1 MANEEKVL
9 NKLIDGVPDTRFQDS
24 IFAMALKNQPPKEQ
38 RRGMKLFLTAIK
50 FWAVDYKYSN
60 YQLKDEDTIQ
70 TAEMIN
76 SLVLDEKTAINI
88 LDKEPPTSVEWN
100 HDPNN

>member
-9 NKLIDGVPDTRFQDS
+9 NKLIDGVSDTRFQDS
-24 IFAMALKNQPPKEQ
+24 IFAMALNNQPPKEQ
-38 RRGMKLFLTAIK
+38 RRVMKLFLTAVK

-76 SLVLDEKTAINI
+76 SLVLDENSPKNI
-88 LDKEPPTSVEWN
+88 LDRKPPTSVEWSN
-100 HDPNN
+100 DPNN